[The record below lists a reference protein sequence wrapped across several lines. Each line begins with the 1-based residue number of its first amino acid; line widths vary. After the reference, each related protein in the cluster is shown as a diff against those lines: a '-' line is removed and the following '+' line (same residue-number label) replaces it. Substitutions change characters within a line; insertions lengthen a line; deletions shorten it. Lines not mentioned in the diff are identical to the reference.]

1 MLAATT
7 QYRLRPTSDPY
18 GVDVIHRT
26 KNSSVLVLA
35 LVVGAVVF
43 MGHPESRALA
53 QQQAGAKEAIYKC
66 DTPGIQLEGLLT
78 QRTFYGRPGFGETP
92 AKDAREKVYL
102 LKLRRPV
109 TMTPI
114 DDPKAKTCW
123 DAFPHVREVQLF
135 IPPESKIDASG
146 FLGKTVLAT
155 GTIRESDAPS
165 EHTKVTMDV
174 KTLQG
179 K

>member
-1 MLAATT
+1 
-7 QYRLRPTSDPY
+7 
-18 GVDVIHRT
+18 
-26 KNSSVLVLA
+26 
-35 LVVGAVVF
+35 
-43 MGHPESRALA
+43 MGHPENCARA
-53 QQQAGAKEAIYKC
+53 QQAGVKEAIYKC
-66 DTPGIQLEGLLT
+66 DTPGIELEGMLT
-78 QRTFYGRPGFGETP
+78 QRTFYGPPGFGETP

-102 LKLRRPV
+102 LKLERPV

-135 IPPESKIDASG
+135 IAPGSKMDTSRL
-146 FLGKTVLAT
+146 LGKAVLAT
-155 GTIRESDAPS
+155 GIIRESDAPS

-174 KTLQG
+174 KTLQA

>member
-1 MLAATT
+1 M
-7 QYRLRPTSDPY
+7 
-18 GVDVIHRT
+18 IHRT
-26 KNSSVLVLA
+26 QKSLGPILA
-35 LVVGAVVF
+35 LVLGAVGC
-43 MGHPESRALA
+43 MGHPENHALA

-66 DTPGIQLEGLLT
+66 DTPGIQLEGVLT
-78 QRTFYGRPGFGETP
+78 QRTFYGPPGFGETP

-102 LKLRRPV
+102 LKLGRPV

-114 DDPKAKTCW
+114 DDPKAKTCY

-135 IPPESKIDASG
+135 IPPESKINASG
-146 FLGKTVLAT
+146 LLGKALVAT

-174 KTLQG
+174 TTLQA

>member
-1 MLAATT
+1 MI
-7 QYRLRPTSDPY
+7 R
-18 GVDVIHRT
+18 HT
-26 KNSSVLVLA
+26 KNSSVPVLA
-35 LVVGAVVF
+35 LVIGAVVF
-43 MGHPESRALA
+43 MGHPENRARA
-53 QQQAGAKEAIYKC
+53 QQAGVREAIYKC
-66 DTPGIQLEGLLT
+66 DTPGIQLEGTLT
-78 QRTFYGRPGFGETP
+78 QRTFYGPPGFGETP

-102 LKLRRPV
+102 LKLERPV

-123 DAFPHVREVQLF
+123 AAFPHVREVQLF
-135 IPPESKIDASG
+135 IPPENKIDASR
-146 FLGKTVLAT
+146 FLGKTVVAT

-174 KTLQG
+174 KTLQA

>member
-1 MLAATT
+1 MLPATT
-7 QYRLRPTSDPY
+7 QYRLRPTSDPQ
-18 GVDVIHRT
+18 GVDVIRRT
-26 KNSSVLVLA
+26 KCSSAAVLA

-43 MGHPESRALA
+43 MGHPENRVLA
-53 QQQAGAKEAIYKC
+53 QQQARAKEAIYKC
-66 DTPGIQLEGLLT
+66 DTPGIQLEGMLT
-78 QRTFYGRPGFGETP
+78 QRTFYGPPGFGETP

-102 LKLRRPV
+102 LKLGRPV

-135 IPPESKIDASG
+135 IPLENKMDASR
-146 FLGKTVLAT
+146 FLGKTVVAT
-155 GTIRESDAPS
+155 GIIRESDAPS
-165 EHTKVTMDV
+165 EHAKVTMDV
-174 KTLQG
+174 KTLQA

>member
-1 MLAATT
+1 MI
-7 QYRLRPTSDPY
+7 R
-18 GVDVIHRT
+18 RT
-26 KNSSVLVLA
+26 KCSSAAVLA

-43 MGHPESRALA
+43 MGHPEYRVRA
-53 QQQAGAKEAIYKC
+53 QQQAGAKEATYKC
-66 DTPGIQLEGLLT
+66 DTPGIQLEGMLT
-78 QRTFYGRPGFGETP
+78 QRMFYGPPGFGETP

-102 LKLRRPV
+102 LKLERPV
-109 TMTPI
+109 TMNPI
-114 DDPKAKTCW
+114 DYPKAKTCW

-135 IPPESKIDASG
+135 IASENKMNAG
-146 FLGKTVLAT
+146 RLVGKAVLAN

-174 KTLQG
+174 KSLQG

>member
-43 MGHPESRALA
+43 MGHPDNRALA

-66 DTPGIQLEGLLT
+66 DTPGIQ
-78 QRTFYGRPGFGETP
+78 
-92 AKDAREKVYL
+92 
-102 LKLRRPV
+102 
-109 TMTPI
+109 
-114 DDPKAKTCW
+114 
-123 DAFPHVREVQLF
+123 
-135 IPPESKIDASG
+135 
-146 FLGKTVLAT
+146 
-155 GTIRESDAPS
+155 
-165 EHTKVTMDV
+165 
-174 KTLQG
+174 
-179 K
+179 

>member
-1 MLAATT
+1 MIL
-7 QYRLRPTSDPY
+7 
-18 GVDVIHRT
+18 RT
-26 KNSSVLVLA
+26 KCSSSAVLA

-43 MGHPESRALA
+43 MGHPENRACA
-53 QQQAGAKEAIYKC
+53 QQQAGVKEAIYKC
-66 DTPGIQLEGLLT
+66 DTPGIQLEGVLT
-78 QRTFYGRPGFGETP
+78 QRTFYGPPGYGETP
-92 AKDAREKVYL
+92 TKDAREKVYL
-102 LKLRRPV
+102 LKLGRPV

-135 IPPESKIDASG
+135 IAPESKMNASG
-146 FLGKTVLAT
+146 LLGKTVVAT